1 MVFLVL
7 ILQYALMDLQ
17 VLPESLKAFLRSS
30 IFMTLMMI
38 FFNGEDGFE
47 KFLPLCCI
55 CTSYNIDNYDIIFSL
70 VRKKDGH
77 IKAITILKIWINWP
91 LNGLVGKSSKI
102 YLTIYISWKT
112 FNTINWPR
120 VVNILPKLDTDVL
133 VIHSATWNAILTI
146 MIQLAS
152 ARIVIFLRNRKKKT
166 INRKLET
173 WFV

>member
-47 KFLPLCCI
+47 KFLPLYCI

-77 IKAITILKIWINWP
+77 IKAITILKI
-91 LNGLVGKSSKI
+91 
-102 YLTIYISWKT
+102 
-112 FNTINWPR
+112 
-120 VVNILPKLDTDVL
+120 
-133 VIHSATWNAILTI
+133 
-146 MIQLAS
+146 
-152 ARIVIFLRNRKKKT
+152 
-166 INRKLET
+166 
-173 WFV
+173 